1 MITAQQCVQ
10 AEVASLHH
18 ASRAQLGR
26 CLEACRSSQCQMV
39 DDPGQPELLA
49 RLGKHRMGK
58 SCLYLK
64 RLADLDVNV
73 LEALVAGSVA
83 EAKRRHG

>member
-1 MITAQQCVQ
+1 
-10 AEVASLHH
+10 
-18 ASRAQLGR
+18 
-26 CLEACRSSQCQMV
+26 
-39 DDPGQPELLA
+39 
-49 RLGKHRMGK
+49 MGK